1 VIFIFGDIR
10 MRIVHVTEC
19 LAGGV
24 LTFLLNLTSQLD
36 QDEHIIIYGKRD
48 NTPDNV
54 ELLFKKNISLIYW
67 KNAQREIRPKQD
79 LLALRELLY
88 RLKNIENIDILQLH
102 SSKAGVLGRVAA
114 RLLGLQKRT
123 FYLPHGVS
131 FARQDVSSRKRNFY
145 ILIEKVA
152 NAFAGRVIACSH
164 SEKELLISHGIKNV
178 TVINNGIKVSEVEP
192 KYKIPGRPLV
202 FGTVGRIT
210 YQKNPKLFNEIVVHF
225 KEDKRVRFLWIGD
238 GELRHEIQEN
248 EQVQVTG
255 WVTPSEVQ
263 SYLNQID
270 IYISTSLW
278 EGLPLSVLEAMNCG
292 KPLLL
297 SDCVGNVDTVKDGDN
312 GFLYHDVED
321 AVDLIEK
328 FLLIPTESVLKL
340 EKKSYQM
347 VCNNFS
353 LRLLKNA
360 YESLYK
366 TIVLK
371 KIGKM

>member
-1 VIFIFGDIR
+1 

-54 ELLFKKNISLIYW
+54 ELLFKKNVSLIYW

-210 YQKNPKLFNEIVVHF
+210 YQKNPKLFNEIAVHF

>member
-1 VIFIFGDIR
+1 MIFIFGDIR

-36 QDEHIIIYGKRD
+36 RDEHIIIYGKRD

-54 ELLFKKNISLIYW
+54 ELLFKKNVSFIYW

-79 LLALRELLY
+79 FLALKELLH
-88 RLKNIENIDILQLH
+88 RLKNIKNIDILQLH

-114 RLLGLQKRT
+114 RMLGLQQRT

-131 FARQDVSSRKRNFY
+131 FARQDVSSRKRSFY

-152 NAFAGRVIACSH
+152 NAFAGKVVACSH

-178 TVINNGIKVSEVEP
+178 IVINNGIKVSETEP
-192 KYKIPGRPLV
+192 DYKIPGQTLV

-210 YQKNPKLFNEIVVHF
+210 YQKNPRLFNTIAMHF
-225 KEDKRVRFLWIGD
+225 KDDERVRFLWIGD
-238 GELRHEIQEN
+238 GELRNEIQEN

-255 WVTPSEVQ
+255 WVTPNEVQ
-263 SYLNQID
+263 HYLNQID

-297 SDCVGNVDTVKDGDN
+297 SDCVGNVDTVKNGDN
-312 GFLYHDVED
+312 GFLYHDVEE
-321 AVDLIEK
+321 AVHHIKE
-328 FLLIPTESVLKL
+328 FLVMPTESILQL
-340 EKKSYQM
+340 EHSSYNQ
-347 VCNNFS
+347 VRNYFS
-353 LRLLKNA
+353 LTLLRNE
-360 YESLYK
+360 YEQLYK
-366 TIVLK
+366 NVAK
-371 KIGKM
+371 G